1 MSSPCDVLA
10 LCATILSESISIR
23 SAPNGSAL
31 MFHGILKWLL
41 WLTGVL
47 CLTLILLAAG
57 LFFTPNM
64 VSSDW
69 FRHQFEI
76 RATQTLHRSI
86 TVRDL
91 QWTWKKGI
99 RIEGFE
105 AADGPQYGKGP
116 LLSVDELLIS
126 VDFELGPKRLMVHLE
141 ADGLKANLI
150 RAKDGHTN
158 LEAWLAQL
166 RPPREPAKP
175 AEPFRD
181 VPKTEK
187 PATPF
192 VLPGDLAA
200 KIKLSN
206 AQLRVEDRMENRLF
220 EIHDGIFNLDMP
232 SLLSKPVN
240 LNISSRQSMDGK
252 VLPPLDFSA
261 HADRLADEKGAL
273 NLEAAMLNINGELPG
288 IHLAM
293 KGSVAR
299 KGLEG
304 ELKIDLAPLAEA
316 VLPFMPRAIP
326 ALSGTILLQTNA
338 QLQRDKKI
346 RFDLNFI
353 CENILAAGGALK
365 EKQIGPLS
373 MTITQKG
380 SAELPAKIVNLESGE
395 IHLFEKSG
403 LFFKGRIKMEEKP
416 RVNVNLN
423 LNEIVLHLDEIQ
435 SLAKGFIPKGIGW
448 KTMNN
453 AQNPDLYIKE
463 VQLNGNLPDG
473 TANLSVQDMALNLA
487 GLHLAL
493 SEEWMKVGDVTLRV
507 PHTAVQLKN
516 RFPKDL
522 EMRLNLSA
530 KNIRIPGKQPVLL
543 NECRVSSLNV
553 AIKDLGLSPEALWG
567 MTGRIT
573 LEESGVFKG
582 IRLPSHKDGTDH
594 LSHQFKAQIDLPSAP
609 EARVMFAEA
618 DLSLAPLKMASI
630 FPRPLKDRLTLKGH
644 VKDVWITQL
653 KPFRLDVGEIK
664 ADMRSGDGL
673 ALQIQG
679 AASDSGMK
687 AFRTEGRM
695 GMDLEQALKLV
706 PAALSPKGRFSG
718 WVETTWQLK
727 GRRPTHMEIASLTDN
742 TLSLEK
748 RMQHVHFLEKLD
760 LKTKFMNL
768 AVSLP
773 LNSGETFSARGI
785 HTESPIN
792 VSTANGLKSVAVA
805 GELKVKKITELPS
818 LGKLKTPLSADLS
831 FNAVSRNLNSLEL
844 RETLHLAP
852 LAVVQTLELSL
863 NKLNRLLRRKENPG
877 LSALLKTVDAKIKA
891 GITINAGLGLA
902 PFTKGLAFHGPLN
915 GRLAVQLRGGKSV
928 AIKTFLESDGI
939 HVALPSKFT
948 VDNLK
953 THLQLE
959 KTYALAFGPLKPGIQ
974 KPVKAL
980 SLSVLQ
986 PVEPLP
992 LKSLVANPLTERLVG
1007 DLRGRLTGKPTLS
1020 FTKARLEN
1028 RPFPI
1033 LLKNAQMQMRLSQS
1047 LPSIDYFQTDI
1058 MGGTLL
1064 GGVSILEHQ
1073 DHYRLQMDGAFSG
1086 LDAKRLIQKDNVGSP
1101 GNKTTL
1107 NEDTRISGH
1116 MSFQVPIT
1124 DNVGRVMDNLD
1135 AVFRLTHIG
1144 SKVLERLLYAMD
1156 PHENN
1161 ESIVQ
1166 QRALLK
1172 RGTPRFVEV
1181 VIKNGSLSLTGEV
1194 TVSGLNIRLP
1204 AIKRLNMA
1212 SLPIQKQIQTLAGR
1226 LVPLLK
1232 GLKILSA
1239 NTLRVEK
1246 GGAIDFTEDGK

>member
-1 MSSPCDVLA
+1 
-10 LCATILSESISIR
+10 
-23 SAPNGSAL
+23 
-31 MFHGILKWLL
+31 MFHRILKWVL

-57 LFFTPNM
+57 LFFTPNL
-64 VSSDW
+64 VTTDW
-69 FRHQFEI
+69 FRQQFEM
-76 RATQTLHRSI
+76 RATQTLHRPI

-105 AADGPQYGKGP
+105 AADDPQYGKKP

-126 VDFELGPKRLMVHLE
+126 VDFELGRKRLIVHLE

-166 RPPREPAKP
+166 RPPREPA
-175 AEPFRD
+175 EPVRD
-181 VPKTEK
+181 VPKKEK
-187 PATPF
+187 PAIPF

-200 KIKLSN
+200 EIKLSN
-206 AQLRVEDRMENRLF
+206 VQLRVEDRMENRLF

-240 LNISSRQSMDGK
+240 LNLSSRQSMDGK

-261 HADRLADEKGAL
+261 HADRLADEKGVL

-326 ALSGTILLQTNA
+326 ALSGTILVQTNA

-346 RFDLNFI
+346 RFDLHFI
-353 CENILAAGGALK
+353 CKNILVAGGPLK

-380 SAELPAKIVNLESGE
+380 SVELPAKIVNLESGE
-395 IHLFEKSG
+395 IHLLEKSG
-403 LFFKGRIKMEEKP
+403 LFFKGRIKMAEKN

-435 SLAKGFIPKGIGW
+435 SLAKGFIPKGIQW

-473 TANLSVQDMALNLA
+473 TINLSVQDMALNLA

-507 PHTAVQLKN
+507 PHTAVQLEN

-543 NECRVSSLNV
+543 DECRVSSLNV
-553 AIKDLGLSPEALWG
+553 DIKDLGLSSEALWG
-567 MTGRIT
+567 LIGRIT

-582 IRLPSHKDGTDH
+582 IRLLPHKDGTDH

-618 DLSLAPLKMASI
+618 DLSLAPLKMAAI
-630 FPRPLKDRLTLKGH
+630 LPHPLKDGLTLKGH

-653 KPFRLDVGEIK
+653 KPFRLDVGEIN
-664 ADMRSGDGL
+664 AAMRSGDGL

-718 WVETTWQLK
+718 RVETTWQLK
-727 GRRPTHMEIASLTDN
+727 GRRPTDMEIASLTDN

-773 LNSGETFSARGI
+773 LNSGETFSAQGI
-785 HTESPIN
+785 NTESPIS

-805 GELKVKKITELPS
+805 GKLKVDKITTLPS
-818 LGKLKTPLSADLS
+818 LGKLVGAKDFSPPLSADLS

-852 LAVVQTLELSL
+852 LAVAQTLELSL

-877 LSALLKTVDAKIKA
+877 LSALLKTVEAKINA

-902 PFTKGLAFHGPLN
+902 PFTKGLAFRGPLN

-928 AIKTFLESDGI
+928 SIKTILESEGL

-959 KTYALAFGPLKPGIQ
+959 KTYALAFGPLKPVSQ

-986 PVEPLP
+986 PVEPLR
-992 LKSLVANPLTERLVG
+992 LKSFAANPLSERLLG
-1007 DLRGRLTGKPTLS
+1007 DLRGRLTLKPTLS

-1033 LLKNAQMQMRLSQS
+1033 LLENAQMQMRLSQS

-1064 GGVSILEHQ
+1064 GGVSILKHP

-1086 LDAKRLIQKDNVGSP
+1086 LDAKRLIQRDNVGSP
-1101 GNKTTL
+1101 GNKTAL
-1107 NEDTRISGH
+1107 NEDTRISGR
-1116 MSFQVPIT
+1116 MSLQVPIT
-1124 DNVGRVMDNLD
+1124 DNAGRVMDNLD

-1181 VIKNGSLSLTGEV
+1181 VIQNGSLSLTGEV
-1194 TVSGLNIRLP
+1194 TVSGLNIPLP

>member
-1 MSSPCDVLA
+1 
-10 LCATILSESISIR
+10 
-23 SAPNGSAL
+23 
-31 MFHGILKWLL
+31 MFHRILKWVL

-47 CLTLILLAAG
+47 CLLLILLAAG
-57 LFFTPNM
+57 LFFTPNL

-69 FRHQFEI
+69 FRHQFEM

-91 QWTWKKGI
+91 KWTWKKGI
-99 RIEGFE
+99 RIEGLA
-105 AADGPQYGKGP
+105 AADGPQYGNVP

-126 VDFELGPKRLMVHLE
+126 VDFELGRKRLMLHLE
-141 ADGLKANLI
+141 ADGLNANLI
-150 RAKDGHTN
+150 RKKDGHTN
-158 LEAWLAQL
+158 LEAWLAQW
-166 RPPREPAKP
+166 RPPREPTKSV
-175 AEPFRD
+175 EPVPD
-181 VPKTEK
+181 VPKREK
-187 PATPF
+187 SATPF
-192 VLPGDLAA
+192 VLPGDLSAE
-200 KIKLSN
+200 IKLSN
-206 AQLRVEDRMENRLF
+206 VQLRVEDRMENRLL

-261 HADRLADEKGAL
+261 HADRLADEKGVL

-316 VLPFMPRAIP
+316 VLPFMPSALP
-326 ALSGTILLQTNA
+326 ELSGTILLQTNA
-338 QLQRDKKI
+338 QLQTNAPLQRDKKI

-353 CENILAAGGALK
+353 CKNILATGGPLK

-380 SAELPAKIVNLESGE
+380 TAELPAKIVNLESGE
-395 IHLFEKSG
+395 IHLFKKSG
-403 LFFKGRIKMEEKP
+403 LLFKGRIKMAEKN

-423 LNEIVLHLDEIQ
+423 LNEIVLHLHEIQ
-435 SLAKGFIPKGIGW
+435 SLANGFIPKGIGW
-448 KTMNN
+448 KTVNN
-453 AQNPDLYIKE
+453 AQTPDLSIKE

-473 TANLSVQDMALNLA
+473 TINLSVQDMALNLA
-487 GLHLAL
+487 GLHLEF
-493 SEEWMKVGDVTLRV
+493 SEERMEVKDVMLRV
-507 PHTAVQLKN
+507 PHTAVQLEN

-530 KNIRIPGKQPVLL
+530 KHIRIPGKQPVLL
-543 NECRVSSLNV
+543 DECRVSSLNV
-553 AIKDLGLSPEALWG
+553 DIKDLRSSPEALWG
-567 MTGRIT
+567 LAGRIT

-582 IRLPSHKDGTDH
+582 IRLPSHKAGTDR
-594 LSHQFKAQIDLPSAP
+594 LSHRFKTQIDLPSAP
-609 EARVMFAEA
+609 EARVVFAEA
-618 DLSLAPLKMASI
+618 DLSLAPLKMAAI
-630 FPRPLKDRLTLKGH
+630 LPLPLKDELTLKGH
-644 VKDVWITQL
+644 VKDVWIRQL

-673 ALQIQG
+673 PLQIQG
-679 AASDSGMK
+679 SASDSGMK
-687 AFRTEGRM
+687 GFRTEGRM
-695 GMDLEQALKLV
+695 GMDLEQTLKLV

-718 WVETTWQLK
+718 RMETTWQLK
-727 GRRPTHMEIASLTDN
+727 GRRPTDMEIAGLTDKS
-742 TLSLEK
+742 LSLEK

-760 LKTKFMNL
+760 LKTEFMNL
-768 AVSLP
+768 AVTLP
-773 LNSGETFSARGI
+773 LNSGETLSARGI
-785 HTESPIN
+785 HTESPIR
-792 VSTANGLKSVAVA
+792 VSTDSGLESVSIA
-805 GELKVKKITELPS
+805 GKLKVDKITTLPS
-818 LGKLKTPLSADLS
+818 LGKLVGAKDFSPPLSADLS

-844 RETLHLAP
+844 RETLHVAP
-852 LAVVQTLELSL
+852 LAVTQTLELSL
-863 NKLNRLLRRKENPG
+863 NKLNRLLRRKETPG
-877 LSALLKTVDAKIKA
+877 LSVLLQTVEAKINA
-891 GITINAGLGLA
+891 GITVNAGSGLA
-902 PFTKGLAFHGPLN
+902 PFTKGLALRGPLN

-928 AIKTFLESDGI
+928 SIKTNLESEGI
-939 HVALPSKFT
+939 NIALPSKFT
-948 VDNLK
+948 VDNLR

-959 KTYALAFGPLKPGIQ
+959 KTYGLAFGPLKPVSQ

-986 PVEPLP
+986 PLEPP
-992 LKSLVANPLTERLVG
+992 RLKSLAANPLSERLVG

-1033 LLKNAQMQMRLSQS
+1033 LLKNAQMQMRLNHV
-1047 LPSIDYFQTDI
+1047 PSIDYFQTDI

-1064 GGVSILEHQ
+1064 GGVSILEHP
-1073 DHYRLQMDGAFSG
+1073 DDYRIQMDVAFSG
-1086 LDAKRLIQKDNVGSP
+1086 LDAKRLIQRDHVESP
-1101 GNKTTL
+1101 GNQTTPD
-1107 NEDTRISGH
+1107 EDSRISGR
-1116 MSFQVPIT
+1116 MSLQVPIT
-1124 DNVGRVMDNLD
+1124 DNAGRVMENLD

-1144 SKVLERLLYAMD
+1144 SRVLERLLYAMD

-1181 VIKNGSLSLTGEV
+1181 VIQNGSLSLTGEV
-1194 TVSGLNIRLP
+1194 TVSGLNIPLP

-1212 SLPIQKQIQTLAGR
+1212 SLPIQKQIQTLASR